1 MEEKFSF
8 AKEPLK
14 MFING
19 EWLASNDGRTFPVI
33 NPNTNEKVAEIFEAG
48 ALEIE
53 KAATAARKAF
63 DSGPWRRM
71 TGKMRGELLNK
82 VADVIE
88 RNLQKF
94 AFLEA
99 LDTGKAIGQA
109 TYFDVP
115 QGIDGL
121 RYFAGK
127 ARDIKGE
134 VVDLAVPDYW
144 NYRLWQPVGVV
155 LEILPWNGPLMMG
168 LQKVA
173 NILAAGNT
181 VIIKPP
187 VDASLSLLEAARAF
201 EEAGFPPGVVNLIT
215 GPGSKVGEPLA
226 SHPFVDMVSVTG
238 STETGSRIMQVA
250 SAGIKRLALELGGKN
265 PNIVFKDAD
274 LEKAVEWAKMAAFNN
289 QGEICVAGSRL
300 LLEREIH
307 DQFLELL
314 KERVL
319 ALRIGFSTEPE
330 SEIGPL
336 INRAQATKV
345 LDYIR
350 SGVEEGAR
358 LVIGGG
364 SPPEDK
370 FQKGNF
376 VLPTIF
382 DGVKPNMRIA
392 REEIFGPV
400 LSVIEFLSEEEALQ
414 IANSVDYGLAG
425 AVFTQNLGRA
435 HRIAKELR
443 AGQIYINTYYSKGLV
458 ESPGV
463 GWKKSGMG
471 SYGIT
476 KYMVPKT
483 VFVSE
488 E

>member
-1 MEEKFSF
+1 MEEKLSLTR
-8 AKEPLK
+8 EPLK
-14 MFING
+14 MFIDG
-19 EWLASNDGRTFPVI
+19 EWITPKEGGTFPI
-33 NPNTNEKVAEIFEAG
+33 FDPNTNEKIGEIFEAG
-48 ALEIE
+48 SAEVE
-53 KAATAARKAF
+53 RAVHSARQAF
-63 DSGPWRRM
+63 DSGPWRKM
-71 TGKMRGELLNK
+71 TGKERGDLLNK
-82 VADVIE
+82 VADIVE
-88 RNLQKF
+88 RDLQKL
-94 AFLEA
+94 AYLEA
-99 LDTGKAIGQA
+99 LDTGKVITQAI
-109 TYFDVP
+109 YFDVP

-127 ARDIKGE
+127 ARDIRGE
-134 VVDLAVPDYW
+134 VVELAVPGYW

-187 VDASLSLLEAARAF
+187 ADASLSLLEAAKAF
-201 EEAGFPPGVVNLIT
+201 EEAGFPPGVVNVVT
-215 GPGSKVGEPLA
+215 GPGAKVGEALA
-226 SHPFVDMVSVTG
+226 RHPSVDMISVTG
-238 STETGSRIMQVA
+238 STETGTRIMQVA
-250 SAGIKRLALELGGKN
+250 SVGIKKLALELGGKN

-307 DQFLELL
+307 DRFLELL
-314 KERVL
+314 KERVR
-319 ALRIGFSTEPE
+319 ALKLGFSIEPE

-336 INRAQATKV
+336 VSKAQAQKV
-345 LDYIR
+345 LAYIN
-350 SGVEEGAR
+350 SGIEEGAQ
-358 LVIGGG
+358 LILGGG
-364 SPPEDK
+364 SPQEEK
-370 FQKGNF
+370 FRKGNF

-382 DGVKPNMRIA
+382 DGVKPTMRIA

-400 LSVIEFLSEEEALQ
+400 LSVIEFEGEEEALQ

-425 AVFTQNLGRA
+425 AVFTRDIGKA
-435 HRIAKELR
+435 HRVAKGLR
-443 AGQIYINTYYSKGLV
+443 AGQIYINTYFSKGLL

-463 GWKKSGMG
+463 GWKKSGAG